1 MLISEP
7 IPEVVRL
14 GSWPGMNP
22 SQLYR
27 TVAPMDMQVLLGR
40 RTLALVDGLESLTH
54 VDKDI
59 DS

>member
-1 MLISEP
+1 
-7 IPEVVRL
+7 
-14 GSWPGMNP
+14 MNA
-22 SQLYR
+22 SQIYR